1 MRDNGH
7 KVERREVEAVL
18 KEKLFP
24 MLWSRLSREVVS
36 SASLEVYK
44 TSLYKVPSNQG
55 RACFE
60 QEVRPETS

>member
-36 SASLEVYK
+36 FASLEVYK
-44 TSLYKVPSNQG
+44 TSLDKVPSNQ
-55 RACFE
+55 
-60 QEVRPETS
+60 V